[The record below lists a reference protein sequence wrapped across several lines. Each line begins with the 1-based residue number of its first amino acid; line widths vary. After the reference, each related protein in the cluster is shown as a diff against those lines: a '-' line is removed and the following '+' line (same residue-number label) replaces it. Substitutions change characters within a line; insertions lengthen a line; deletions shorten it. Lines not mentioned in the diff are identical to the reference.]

1 MNKESYKEIPINNW
15 STFKNYISDLEG
27 RWAFRGQR
35 SAHWGLE
42 SSLERAFRKIN
53 PSFVENQITEKFQQ
67 RASQYLN
74 SATEPSGIV
83 EWLALMQ
90 HHGAPT
96 RLLDWTFSP
105 YVAAYFA
112 LENCDDECAIWAIDY
127 NWIQFETFSKIAKSG
142 LTDYKKGGGHIS
154 DTWFS
159 KLDFYDLLFNDKQK
173 IVIPLVPSKLNER
186 QIIQQG
192 LFLFGSARDHTFEEN
207 LDAYKENEIRNHLYK
222 FVLSKEIR
230 SKALYELGLM
240 NVSRAT
246 LFPGLDG
253 FAQSLALEI
262 NLLADDIHSEGTNKG
277 VN

>member
-1 MNKESYKEIPINNW
+1 MNNESYKEIPINNW
-15 STFKNYISDLEG
+15 STFKNYISDLDG
-27 RWAFRGQR
+27 RWAFRGQK
-35 SAHWGLE
+35 SSEWGLE

-53 PSFVENQITEKFQQ
+53 PSFVELQIVEKFQQ
-67 RASQYLN
+67 RASHYIN
-74 SATEPSGIV
+74 SSMEPSGIV

-112 LENCDDECAIWAIDY
+112 LEDCDNECAIWAIDY
-127 NWIQFETFSKIAKSG
+127 NWIQSETVAKIVKSD
-142 LTDYKKGGGHIS
+142 LTDHEKGSGHVT

-159 KLDFYDLLFNDKQK
+159 KLDFFDLIFNKDQR

-192 LFLFGSARDHTFEEN
+192 LFLFGSAREHTFEGN
-207 LDAYKENEIRNHLYK
+207 LSAYKENDIRNHLYK
-222 FVLSKEIR
+222 FVLSKDIR
-230 SKALYELGLM
+230 RKALYELNLM

-253 FAQSLALEI
+253 FAQSLALET
-262 NLLADDIHSEGTNKG
+262 NLLADEIHS
-277 VN
+277 